1 MVRCAYSACLLLLG
15 GCVAGF
21 PSGPPDPGLL
31 PERITVLAVNAQ
43 VVGESSA
50 DPDVLLTFHVRNDAK
65 KTADRVSVTVKAFQD
80 TEQVGHAMSHDNP
93 RIQVRGEAMIG
104 VRLDRPRTLEDFDCY
119 EYEVEALIDGHL
131 GRTKPVRK
139 CLR

>member
-1 MVRCAYSACLLLLG
+1 MVRYAYFACLLLLG

-31 PERITVLAVNAQ
+31 PERITVLAVSAQ
-43 VVGESSA
+43 VIGENTA

-65 KTADRVSVTVKAFQD
+65 KTADRVSVSVKAFQG

-93 RIQVRGEAMIG
+93 MIPVRGEAMIG
-104 VRLDRPRTLEDFDCY
+104 VRLDRPSTLEDFDCY
-119 EYEVEALIDGHL
+119 EYEVEALIYGQI
-131 GRTKPVRK
+131 GRTEPVRK